1 MTAASAVRR
10 VRFCLDFTGFFAIF
24 VASKSGGGA
33 GQPQRQPPSPF
44 SQIKDL
50 IRMDYRNGKPLG
62 GSADTLTRNCGKGY
76 PDGAVNIGMTF
87 EQLKSTWMSK
97 PRRYALRDE

>member
-1 MTAASAVRR
+1 MT
-10 VRFCLDFTGFFAIF
+10 
-24 VASKSGGGA
+24 
-33 GQPQRQPPSPF
+33 
-44 SQIKDL
+44 
-50 IRMDYRNGKPLG
+50 MNYMNGKPLG